1 MKRLN
6 RENLLGY
13 YKSFRTTAIFEKS
26 GLLITMI
33 AVAVL
38 LSIFTKGLYLSPR
51 NIINIFVQS
60 SLVGIVAIGMTFVII
75 TAGID
80 LSVAGTAVL
89 SAVGIGMILQRLPK
103 DSLIGW
109 LLALIF
115 IIVIGAIIGLINGV
129 SITVIKMVPFVTTL
143 ALLNVTKGIAKT
155 ISNAATIIIDN
166 NYHSVFG
173 LGKVFGIPVSI
184 IMLLIIAVIGFIL
197 LNKTRFGREI
207 YAVGGNPKAAWL
219 AGIGTGR
226 VIALAYV
233 ISGICAAIGGI
244 LITSQLMGAN
254 CQIGVGLELDAIAA
268 CVIGGTSLMGG
279 EGGIG
284 GTILGAVVMSM
295 INIGLNLLGVSPFLQ
310 EFAKGVVIFI
320 VVALDAIRRTNAKKD

>member
-33 AVAVL
+33 VVAVL

-60 SLVGIVAIGMTFVII
+60 SLTGIVAIGMTFVII

-89 SAVGIGMILQRLPK
+89 SAVALGMILQNVAK
-103 DSLIGW
+103 DNFILWILVLIS
-109 LLALIF
+109 IM
-115 IIVIGAIIGLINGV
+115 VMGAFIGLINGV
-129 SITVIKMVPFVTTL
+129 SITALKMVPFVTTL
-143 ALLNVTKGIAKT
+143 ALLNVTRGLAKT
-155 ISNAATIIIDN
+155 ISNAATIIIVN
-166 NYHSVFG
+166 NYHEVFG
-173 LGKVFGIPVSI
+173 LGKVWVIPASV
-184 IMLLIIAVIGFIL
+184 IMLAVVAAIGFIL

-207 YAVGGNPKAAWL
+207 YAVGGNPRAAWL
-219 AGIGTGR
+219 AGINTGR

-233 ISGICAAIGGI
+233 ISGLCASIGGI

-254 CQIGVGLELDAIAA
+254 CQIGIGLELDAIAA

-320 VVALDAIRRTNAKKD
+320 VVALDAVRRTNAKKD